1 MVNINGR
8 ERKRAETRLRACGV
22 LGPDEEVKGA
32 VEAVSFDDTLGE
44 IREVVEEGLSE
55 DRVIPVNTI
64 DMYEVIADFEA
75 EIRAQQIARV
85 NDETEIR
92 AQQIACVN
100 KEAEI
105 RAQ

>member
-1 MVNINGR
+1 MVNVNGR

-75 EIRAQQIARV
+75 EVRAQQAARV
-85 NDETEIR
+85 NTRYKMVDR
-92 AQQIACVN
+92 KVKLVAAPFP
-100 KEAEI
+100 
-105 RAQ
+105 